1 MAESKEELK
10 LRMLREEDEEDR
22 ELSEYELRLEY
33 LLEDCTEFDRCI
45 CELIDEQR
53 GLLNRLRLG
62 KRELFL

>member
-33 LLEDCTEFDRCI
+33 MLEDCTEFDRCI

-53 GLLNRLRLG
+53 RLLNRLRMG

>member
-33 LLEDCTEFDRCI
+33 MLEDCTEFDRCI

>member
-1 MAESKEELK
+1 MVESKEELK

-33 LLEDCTEFDRCI
+33 MLEDCTEFDRCI

-53 GLLNRLRLG
+53 GLLNRLRMG

>member
-33 LLEDCTEFDRCI
+33 MLEDCTEFDRCI

-53 GLLNRLRLG
+53 GLLNRLRMG